1 MTFFSPRVLRS
12 FVEHSKL
19 EDGSPVV
26 DPDMLAGVSMSYLEK
41 LVPRVK
47 DNKLFATQI
56 LDIYDVLTV
65 ATIGELNKVAPKDIV
80 DTSAAGPAMKL
91 FREYAEKALAV
102 EKANGLLFYER
113 RVYSKDYNHRLLYPW
128 CMTVEDFNESTIVDY
143 KDKYTKKLSSAL
155 LQGVEASQAISS
167 LSSLTGAYSAYK
179 DIFTVLILPHDVP
192 EDLTDSWLQVVDWW
206 DEFENAIMNLLGGE
220 S

>member
-26 DPDMLAGVSMSYLEK
+26 DPDMLTGVNMSYLEK
-41 LVPRVK
+41 LVPGVK

-56 LDIYDVLTV
+56 LDTYDVLTV
-65 ATIGELNKVAPKDIV
+65 ATIGELDKVAPKDVV

-102 EKANGLLFYER
+102 EKANDLLFYER
-113 RVYSKDYNHRLLYPW
+113 RAYSKNYSHRLYPW

-155 LQGVEASQAISS
+155 LQGVEAAQAISS
-167 LSSLTGAYSAYK
+167 LSNLTEAYLAYK

-192 EDLTDSWLQVVDWW
+192 EDLADSWLQVVDWW
-206 DEFENAIMNLLGGE
+206 DEFENAVMSLLVGE
-220 S
+220 SR